1 MNPLPVRPLVAAT
14 GLAVL
19 AATGLT
25 ACTQPSAKADPK
37 TVTVWNL
44 DGQPDRMAAVKKINA
59 AFTARTGITIE
70 EVAVQEN
77 QLPSLI
83 TSAAVSGTMPDL
95 ISGLPLAY
103 LRQLKQQKLLD
114 TKAASQVVAKLGPAT
129 FAAKALELTR
139 DGNNQLGVPSDAWT
153 QILAYRK
160 DLFAAKNLAPPTTYE
175 AIEKAAQALT
185 SGNQY
190 GITLATDPSDP
201 FTQQTFESLALG
213 NNCQM
218 VEQGGSVALDS
229 PACRQTFALYG
240 TLAQK
245 DSPQGI
251 QTVDSTRA
259 TYFAGQ
265 AAMTIWSTFLLDEM
279 GGLRHDALPTC
290 KQCEKDPTWL
300 ARNTGIVTAL
310 RGPQGSQPV
319 GYGEIATWGILAGA
333 RPAASSYVQYMMS
346 DGYKASLA
354 IAPEGKFPMRSGD
367 AADPKKFVNAWP
379 TLPAGVDTKKPLVDI
394 YGKPTMDQISKAT
407 GTLER
412 WAIPQGQG
420 DLLGP
425 TVAELAIPKALASL
439 AIGESP
445 NQTAKDAT
453 SAVEEIQRSL
463 K

>member
-1 MNPLPVRPLVAAT
+1 
-14 GLAVL
+14 
-19 AATGLT
+19 
-25 ACTQPSAKADPK
+25 
-37 TVTVWNL
+37 
-44 DGQPDRMAAVKKINA
+44 
-59 AFTARTGITIE
+59 
-70 EVAVQEN
+70 
-77 QLPSLI
+77 
-83 TSAAVSGTMPDL
+83 
-95 ISGLPLAY
+95 
-103 LRQLKQQKLLD
+103 
-114 TKAASQVVAKLGPAT
+114 
-129 FAAKALELTR
+129 
-139 DGNNQLGVPSDAWT
+139 
-153 QILAYRK
+153 
-160 DLFAAKNLAPPTTYE
+160 
-175 AIEKAAQALT
+175 
-185 SGNQY
+185 
-190 GITLATDPSDP
+190 
-201 FTQQTFESLALG
+201 
-213 NNCQM
+213 
-218 VEQGGSVALDS
+218 
-229 PACRQTFALYG
+229 
-240 TLAQK
+240 
-245 DSPQGI
+245 
-251 QTVDSTRA
+251 
-259 TYFAGQ
+259 
-265 AAMTIWSTFLLDEM
+265 M
-279 GGLRHDALPTC
+279 GGLRNDALPTC

>member
-1 MNPLPVRPLVAAT
+1 MKPLPVRPLVAVI
-14 GLAVL
+14 GLAAL
-19 AATGLT
+19 AATGLS
-25 ACTQPSAKADPK
+25 ACAQPSAKADPK
-37 TVTVWNL
+37 AVTVWNL

-59 AFTARTGITIE
+59 AFTARTGITVQ

-114 TKAASQVVAKLGPAT
+114 TRAATQVVGKLGAAT
-129 FAAKALELTR
+129 FAPKALELTR
-139 DGNNQLGVPSDAWT
+139 DGDTQLGVPSDAWT
-153 QILAYRK
+153 QILVYRK
-160 DLFAAKNLAPPTTYE
+160 DLFAARNLAPPTTYQ
-175 AIEKAAQALT
+175 AIETAARTLT
-185 SGNQY
+185 SGDQH

-213 NNCQM
+213 NGCQM
-218 VEQGGSVALDS
+218 VDQAGAVSLDS
-229 PACRQTFALYG
+229 PACRQTFALFG
-240 TLAQK
+240 QLAQK
-245 DSPQGI
+245 YSPQGT

-279 GGLRHDALPTC
+279 GGLRKDALPTC
-290 KQCEKDPTWL
+290 KQCQKDPTWL
-300 ARNTGIVTAL
+300 ARNTGIVTAVH
-310 RGPQGSQPV
+310 GPQGSQPV
-319 GYGEIATWGILAGA
+319 GYGEIATWAILDGA
-333 RPAASSYVQYMMS
+333 RPAASGYVDYMMS

-367 AADPKKFVNAWP
+367 AARPKEFVNAWP
-379 TLPAGVDTKKPLVDI
+379 RLPAGVDTKKPLVDI
-394 YGKPTMDQISKAT
+394 YGKQAMDQISQAT
-407 GTLER
+407 GTMER

-425 TVAELAIPKALASL
+425 TVAELALPKALSSL
-439 AIGESP
+439 AIGASP
-445 NQTAKDAT
+445 TQTAKDAA

-463 K
+463 R